1 MKYVVYYKDFA
12 VGACREVNGRRL
24 FTSEELE
31 EFNELLNKCNNA
43 FEKGL
48 LECFPF
54 FFTAEDSIDYTNF
67 PDLEKTFVTEEVT
80 DETASN
86 LFSFIETVGDFPY
99 EQLKETI
106 AEVTENLGLGENE
119 VIINKDRLEKILKR
133 KLKLESIVLDEQPK
147 LPNENDVLEECSV
160 GFERVKD
167 KWDSEAEDF
176 SELVQDVY
184 DVLEKAG
191 DIISPET
198 L

>member
-1 MKYVVYYKDFA
+1 MKYVVYYRDFA
-12 VGACREVNGRRL
+12 EKVCKEINGRKL
-24 FTSEELE
+24 FTFEELE
-31 EFNELLNKCNNA
+31 EFNELLNKCANA

-54 FFTAEDSIDYTNF
+54 FFTPKDSIKYTNF
-67 PDLEKTFVTEEVT
+67 DDINKTLTIEEVT
-80 DETASN
+80 DETATN
-86 LFSFIETVGDFPY
+86 LFSFIDVVGDFPY
-99 EQLKETI
+99 AQLKETM
-106 AEVTENLGLGENE
+106 AEVAENLGLGDNE
-119 VIINKDRLEKILKR
+119 IIINKDRFEKILRR
-133 KLKLESIVLDEQPK
+133 KLKLESIILDE
-147 LPNENDVLEECSV
+147 LPNLPCEDDVLEDCSV

-176 SELVQDVY
+176 SELVQDVC

>member
-12 VGACREVNGRRL
+12 EKVCKEITGRKL

-31 EFNELLNKCNNA
+31 EFNDLLDKCNHA

-54 FFTAEDSIDYTNF
+54 FFTPKDNIKYTNF
-67 PDLEKTFVTEEVT
+67 DDINKTLTIEEVTEE
-80 DETASN
+80 TATN
-86 LFSFIETVGDFPY
+86 LFPFIDVVGDFPY
-99 EQLKETI
+99 AQLKETM

-119 VIINKDRLEKILKR
+119 IIINKDRFEKILRR
-133 KLKLESIVLDEQPK
+133 KLKLESIILDE
-147 LPNENDVLEECSV
+147 LPNLPREDDVLEDCSV

-167 KWDSEAEDF
+167 KWDSEAENF
-176 SELVQDVY
+176 TELMQDVCE
-184 DVLEKAG
+184 VLEKAG

>member
-12 VGACREVNGRRL
+12 EKVCKEITGRKL
-24 FTSEELE
+24 FTSEELG
-31 EFNELLNKCNNA
+31 EFNDLLDKCNHA

-54 FFTAEDSIDYTNF
+54 FFTPKDSIKYTNF
-67 PDLEKTFVTEEVT
+67 DDINKTLTIEEVT
-80 DETASN
+80 DETATN
-86 LFSFIETVGDFPY
+86 LFSFIDVVGDFPY
-99 EQLKETI
+99 AQLKETM

-119 VIINKDRLEKILKR
+119 IIINKDRFEKILRR
-133 KLKLESIVLDEQPK
+133 KLKLESIILDE
-147 LPNENDVLEECSV
+147 LPNLPREDDVLEDCSV

-167 KWDSEAEDF
+167 KWESEAEDF
-176 SELVQDVY
+176 SELVQDVCE
-184 DVLEKAG
+184 VLEKAG